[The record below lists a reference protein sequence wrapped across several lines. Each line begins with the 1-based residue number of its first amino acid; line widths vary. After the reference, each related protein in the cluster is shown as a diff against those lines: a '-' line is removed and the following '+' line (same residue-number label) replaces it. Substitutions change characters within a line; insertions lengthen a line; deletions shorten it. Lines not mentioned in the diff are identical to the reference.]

1 MTDTREALEE
11 AAVAIWGEQAR
22 DVVIH
27 DQVMFERMCRFD
39 TFLDAEAWID
49 AAMMLV
55 PEGMAWSLYSDGP
68 TYDASCAMGPHP
80 VGGEM
85 MREDFIGEGSTPAL
99 ALAAACLKAKDQAD
113 G

>member
-1 MTDTREALEE
+1 MTDTREALGE

-55 PEGMAWSLYSDGP
+55 SDWAWIAVRYMI
-68 TYDASCAMGPHP
+68 TKAMH
-80 VGGEM
+80 E
-85 MREDFIGEGSTPAL
+85 IGEAGLDPIKAL
-99 ALAAACLKAKDQAD
+99 PEYITNAAFEACLKAKEQAD
-113 G
+113 GTS